1 MDTSLSGPAG
11 RLDSLPRAR
20 AARPR
25 RRAALALAVLLL
37 LGLVSALALRRSYP
51 GMASGMW
58 NQMRYGTL
66 QENRNLWACIEYWL
80 GFMEKLRL
88 DPRTGIYN
96 FRLTPDTGLN
106 DFDAGLLAFHRGQ
119 FARAS
124 TLLDR
129 HLGDVGES
137 EEGLF
142 WLAMSSMRE
151 AENANCL
158 EPLLKSQQEHQGH
171 GLHGMAHDHALFCSL
186 PLRKT
191 HDRKQFSRRAAG
203 SFARIL
209 DGHDPSASDALLYR
223 WLLNFSAMTV
233 DGFPGKVPERHR
245 IATPFIDAF
254 YGEQAERTRREYAWL
269 RFEDRARDLGVE
281 NFGNGR
287 GIAVEDFDN
296 DGDLDLA
303 TVGQGNRVHYYRNEA
318 GARFT
323 DLTDRVGLTGAVQPF
338 TMTAG
343 DYDGDG
349 WMDLF
354 VARPFTHYQLFRNRG
369 GTFEDVTAAS
379 GLLDAMPEGTLAAT
393 WVTNWGDVDN
403 DGDLDLFLSQWA
415 FKLPLVKGIMSVPR
429 MDSKLFVNQGGRFRD
444 ATADFGLAEFL
455 ADRYFIG
462 AAFGDYDGDG
472 WADLYLSSPL
482 RGTTALLHNVRGGG
496 GRRFAPVHLFDRSE
510 PGFTGSFV
518 DYDHDGRLDLFHA
531 GFGDAR
537 TAVEQA
543 VFGENRDG
551 YDTGHSTF
559 LLQRNGRFEEHNE
572 FFDGGDMPMSTM
584 GANYGDLDNDGC
596 LDVYLGTGN
605 PEPWFVLPNL
615 MYLGEQVDGR
625 CTGRLRN
632 VSMLNGFGNVQKGH
646 GIVFFDFDGDGDQ
659 DVYSSLGGMWPS
671 DPWLSQMFVNESETA
686 NRWVKV
692 RLRGRRSNR
701 FGVGSMIEVRAK
713 TADGRRFVRT
723 YHMDSKTGFGSAPYL
738 AHVGLGRAAEIEG
751 VRVTWLGSGCVGTY
765 PATIGTLN
773 LLDEADCLKAAK
785 GR

>member
-1 MDTSLSGPAG
+1 
-11 RLDSLPRAR
+11 
-20 AARPR
+20 
-25 RRAALALAVLLL
+25 
-37 LGLVSALALRRSYP
+37 
-51 GMASGMW
+51 MASGMW
-58 NQMRYGTL
+58 NQMRYGTV
-66 QENRNLWACIEYWL
+66 QENRNLWACISYWL

-96 FRLTPDTGLN
+96 FRLTPDRNLN

-119 FARAS
+119 FARA
-124 TLLDR
+124 TALFDR
-129 HLGDVGES
+129 NLKEGGES

-151 AENANCL
+151 AETVNCL
-158 EPLLKSQQEHQGH
+158 EPLRGSGQHGQH
-171 GLHGMAHDHALFCSL
+171 GLHGMTHDHALLCSL
-186 PLRKT
+186 PLRRP

-203 SFARIL
+203 AFARIL
-209 DGHDPSASDALLYR
+209 DGQDPGASDARLYR
-223 WLLNFSAMTV
+223 WLLSFSAMTV
-233 DGFPGKVPERHR
+233 DGFPGEVPERYR
-245 IATPFIDAF
+245 IATPFVDAF
-254 YGEQAERTRREYAWL
+254 YGERAERTRREFSWL
-269 RFEDRARDLGVE
+269 RFEDRARDLGVD

-287 GIAVEDFDN
+287 GVAVEDFDN
-296 DGDLDLA
+296 DGDLDLF
-303 TVGQGNRVHYYRNEA
+303 TVGEGNRVHYYRNEA

-323 DLTDRVGLTGAVQPF
+323 DLTDKVGLSGAVQPF
-338 TMTAG
+338 TMAAA

-354 VARPFTHYQLFRNRG
+354 VSRPFTHYQLFRNRG
-369 GTFEDVTAAS
+369 GTFEDVTAAA
-379 GLLDAMPEGTLAAT
+379 GLLEARPAGAIAAT
-393 WVTNWGDVDN
+393 WVAGWGDVDD

-415 FKLPLVKGIMSVPR
+415 FKLPLVKGIMAVPR
-429 MDSKLFVNQGGRFRD
+429 MDSKLLVNQGGRFRD

-462 AAFGDYDGDG
+462 AAFGDYDRDG
-472 WADLYLSSPL
+472 WADLYISSPL
-482 RGTTALLHNVRGGG
+482 RGTTALLHNEG
-496 GRRFAPVHLFDRSE
+496 GRRFKPVRLFDRSE

-518 DYDHDGRLDLFHA
+518 DYDQDGRLDLFHA

-543 VFGENRDG
+543 VFGENREG
-551 YDTGHSTF
+551 YKTGHSTF
-559 LLQRNGRFEEHNE
+559 LLQRGGRFEAHDE
-572 FFDGGDMPMSTM
+572 FFAGGDMPMSTM

-605 PEPWFVLPNL
+605 PEPWFILPNL

-671 DPWLSQMFVNESETA
+671 DPWVSQMFVNESATA
-686 NRWVKV
+686 NRWVKI

-701 FGVGSMIEVRAK
+701 FGVGSMIEVHAQA
-713 TADGRRFVRT
+713 ADGRRFVRT
-723 YHMDSKTGFGSAPYL
+723 YHMDNKTGFGSAPYL
-738 AHVGLGRAAEIEG
+738 AHVGLGRAAAIEG
-751 VRVTWLGSGCVGTY
+751 VRVTWLGSGCAGTY
-765 PATIGTLN
+765 PATIDALN
-773 LLDEADCLKAAK
+773 VLDEADCLKAAG

>member
-1 MDTSLSGPAG
+1 MPAG
-11 RLDSLPRAR
+11 MDASCAR
-20 AARPR
+20 TTRPR
-25 RRAALALAVLLL
+25 RRAARALAVLLV
-37 LGLVSALALRRSYP
+37 LGLTSALALRHSYP

-58 NQMRYGTL
+58 NQMRYGTV
-66 QENRNLWACIEYWL
+66 QENRNLWACIGYWL

-96 FRLTPDTGLN
+96 FRLTPDQGLN

-124 TLLDR
+124 ALLDR
-129 HLGDVGES
+129 HLRAAGES

-151 AENANCL
+151 AETANCL
-158 EPLLKSQQEHQGH
+158 EPLLKSSEQEHH
-171 GLHGMAHDHALFCSL
+171 GLHGMVHDHSAFCSL

-191 HDRKQFSRRAAG
+191 HDREQFSRRAAG
-203 SFARIL
+203 LFERIL
-209 DGHDPSASDALLYR
+209 DRHDPSPADARLYR
-223 WLLNFSAMTV
+223 WLLNFCYMTV
-233 DGFPGKVPERHR
+233 DGFPQEVPARYR
-245 IATPFIDAF
+245 IETPFIDAF
-254 YGEQAERTRREYAWL
+254 YGERAERARRELAWL

-287 GIAVEDFDN
+287 GVAVEDFDN
-296 DGDLDLA
+296 DGDLDLM
-303 TVGQGNRVHYYRNEA
+303 TVGLGNRVHYYRNE
-318 GARFT
+318 GGVRFT
-323 DLTDRVGLTGAVQPF
+323 DLTDQVGLTSAVQPF

-354 VARPFTHYQLFRNRG
+354 VSRPFTHYQLFRNRG
-369 GTFEDVTAAS
+369 GTFQDVTAAS
-379 GLLDAMPEGTLAAT
+379 GLLDAKPEGAIAAT

-415 FKLPLVKGIMSVPR
+415 FKMPLVKAIMAVPR

-444 ATADFGLAEFL
+444 GTADFGLDGFL

-462 AAFGDYDGDG
+462 SAFGDYDRDG
-472 WADLYLSSPL
+472 WTDLYLSSPL
-482 RGTTALLHNVRGGG
+482 RGTTALLHNEG
-496 GRRFAPVHLFDRSE
+496 GRRFTPVRLFDRSE

-518 DYDHDGRLDLFHA
+518 DYDQDGRLDLFHS

-537 TAVEQA
+537 TGVEQA
-543 VFGENRDG
+543 VFGEHRTD
-551 YDTGHSTF
+551 YKTGHSTI
-559 LLQRNGRFEEHNE
+559 LLQRKGRFEVHDE
-572 FFDGGDMPMSTM
+572 FFDGADMPMSTM
-584 GANYGDLDNDGC
+584 GASYGDLDNDGC
-596 LDVYLGTGN
+596 LDFYLGTKN
-605 PEPWFVLPNL
+605 PEPWFIVPNL

-625 CTGRLRN
+625 CTLRLRN
-632 VSMLNGFGNVQKGH
+632 ISMLNGFGNVQKGH

-686 NRWVKV
+686 NRWVKI

-738 AHVGLGRAAEIEG
+738 AHVGLGQAAEIES
-751 VRVTWLGSGCVGTY
+751 VRVTWLGSGCVGAY
-765 PATIGTLN
+765 QARIGELN
-773 LLDEADCLKAAK
+773 LLDEAECLAA
-785 GR
+785 GSIPTR